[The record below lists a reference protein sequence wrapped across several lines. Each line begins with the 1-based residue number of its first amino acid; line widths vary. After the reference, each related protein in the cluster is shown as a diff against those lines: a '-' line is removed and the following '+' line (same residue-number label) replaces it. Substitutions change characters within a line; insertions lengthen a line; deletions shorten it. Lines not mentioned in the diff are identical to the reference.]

1 MGESVGGR
9 DSFGDNV
16 SMAVDRSFKS
26 LDQKLNDYEP
36 VEDYVFIPVSET
48 DPWYTSDYIETFH
61 TTGGELFVKRGD
73 GSQPTNAAETYVGPY
88 YRWVRE
94 PQYSDNRKHTFGRMG
109 DIVIGESYYGV
120 NQQGKPKNKGLTNNA
135 ILQGLEGILREDI
148 GGPMFVGAATPDAD
162 LNPKPISEAEL
173 KVAAEA
179 GIHLNKSGT
188 TSDALANA
196 VIIKNTG
203 DDKFIHITDLVSI
216 DDAHSVLNRPGT
228 DMSELAP
235 TAKRFGLKGRPP
247 VITNQP
253 NAKIDFGNEPLG

>member
-1 MGESVGGR
+1 MQS
-9 DSFGDNV
+9 
-16 SMAVDRSFKS
+16 KY
-26 LDQKLNDYEP
+26 L
-36 VEDYVFIPVSET
+36 
-48 DPWYTSDYIETFH
+48 
-61 TTGGELFVKRGD
+61 
-73 GSQPTNAAETYVGPY
+73 
-88 YRWVRE
+88 
-94 PQYSDNRKHTFGRMG
+94 
-109 DIVIGESYYGV
+109 
-120 NQQGKPKNKGLTNNA
+120 
-135 ILQGLEGILREDI
+135 
-148 GGPMFVGAATPDAD
+148 
-162 LNPKPISEAEL
+162 KPISEAEL